1 MVFEN
6 AQDRDFQYYM
16 GEDENGVR
24 KKQVSYKPNEK
35 VVNCGTLTVVKED
48 HNNANLL
55 WQQLLSQERVRFA
68 AYQMQYQLR
77 NEVLTHVEMDQ
88 RFKVRVCA
96 PCAALGRASA
106 LRLCANS
113 ATGDEKGRPRG
124 CF

>member
-6 AQDRDFQYYM
+6 AQDRDFQFYV

-68 AYQMQYQLR
+68 AYQMHHQLR
-77 NEVLTHVEMDQ
+77 NEVLTCVKIDQ

-96 PCAALGRASA
+96 PCTVLGRASA

-113 ATGDEKGRPRG
+113 ATGEEKGRPRG